1 MASSYMMP
9 LYSKERFRHELVSY
23 ETEML
28 LFCDTKIQTKTQAQ
42 WQRQAP
48 TEPHANAQT
57 TKLTVRPTTLVL
69 HVQRSE
75 VLSLQTLLV
84 YNLHTGKHNIA
95 DSG

>member
-1 MASSYMMP
+1 MP

-28 LFCDTKIQTKTQAQ
+28 LGFFCDT
-42 WQRQAP
+42 
-48 TEPHANAQT
+48 N
-57 TKLTVRPTTLVL
+57 KLTVRPTTLVL

-75 VLSLQTLLV
+75 VMCLQTLLV
-84 YNLHTGKHNIA
+84 YNLHTGKHNKA